1 MSSTELLGTDAAIE
15 FGSVRFS
22 ANLSILFT
30 DVPFLE
36 RFSRA
41 SRAGFRAVEFWWPSD
56 VIAESLV
63 AGARDAGTQVVL
75 FNLDMGDPARGDRG
89 LLSNPQQQGRF
100 RENAIEAL
108 ELAARLKCPRVH
120 APVGLR
126 VRNLDRVEQL
136 DLAQRNLAWVADRAR
151 ERGIEILVEALN
163 VYDNGPCLISTTQEA
178 TALIDAVDRDNLRL
192 QYDVYHAQRME
203 GNLVET
209 IRRLH
214 GRIGHIQIADSPG
227 RGEPGSG
234 EIDYRTVLT
243 AIDEV
248 GYSGYIGLEYRPTTE
263 TTERSFEWLPGDGGY
278 DNVSPDKLRLL
289 SQLN

>member
-1 MSSTELLGTDAAIE
+1 
-15 FGSVRFS
+15 VKFS

-41 SRAGFRAVEFWWPSD
+41 LKAGFRAVEFWWPSD
-56 VIAESLV
+56 VVAESLV
-63 AGARDAGTQVVL
+63 EAARESGTQVVI

-89 LLSNPQQQGRF
+89 LLSNPQFQDRF
-100 RENAIEAL
+100 WKNAIEAL
-108 ELAARLKCPRVH
+108 ELAARLKCPRLH

-126 VRNLDRVEQL
+126 VPSLDRAEQL
-136 DLAQRNLAWVADRAR
+136 DFARKNLAWVADLAR

-163 VYDNGPCLISTTQEA
+163 VFDNGPCLITTTQEA
-178 TALIDAVDRDNLRL
+178 TALIDAVNRDNVRL
-192 QYDVYHAQRME
+192 QYDVYHAHLME

-209 IRRLH
+209 LRRLR

-227 RGEPGSG
+227 RGEPGTG
-234 EIDYRTVLT
+234 EIDFCTVFT
-243 AIDEV
+243 TIDEV
-248 GYSGYIGLEYRPTTE
+248 GYSGHIGLEYRPTTG
-263 TTERSFEWLPGDGGY
+263 TTEWSFGWLPEDRCY
-278 DNVSPDKLRLL
+278 DNVSPDKLRLF